1 MSDDA
6 SLDERRASRTRRMLM
21 QKRLTPAAV
30 AITLALSTSAFAAVT
45 AAEARVVPVV
55 TTTQS
60 RIHVM
65 KGRVRAVDAERLV
78 VAGPDRR
85 LSFVLTPQTETI
97 GDVKV
102 GSFVDVSYH
111 KDGKDRIASAVLVAP
126 RKATPS
132 TTGSR
137 Q

>member
-1 MSDDA
+1 
-6 SLDERRASRTRRMLM
+6 M
-21 QKRLTPAAV
+21 QKNLTTPAAL
-30 AITLALSTSAFAAVT
+30 AITLALSTSALAA
-45 AAEARVVPVV
+45 AAPAARDVPAV
-55 TTTQS
+55 TTTQNH
-60 RIHVM
+60 IHVM

-78 VAGPDRR
+78 VAGSDRR

-111 KDGKDRIASAVLVAP
+111 KDGKERIASAVLVTP
-126 RKATPS
+126 QKATPS

>member
-1 MSDDA
+1 
-6 SLDERRASRTRRMLM
+6 MLM
-21 QKRLTPAAV
+21 QKRLVTPAAV
-30 AITLALSTSAFAAVT
+30 AITLALSTSALAA
-45 AAEARVVPVV
+45 AISAEARVVPVV
-55 TTTQS
+55 TTTES

-65 KGRVRAVDAERLV
+65 KGRVRAIDAERLV
-78 VAGPDRR
+78 VAGSDRR

-111 KDGKDRIASAVLVAP
+111 KDGKDRVAAAVLVAP

>member
-1 MSDDA
+1 MV
-6 SLDERRASRTRRMLM
+6 M
-21 QKRLTPAAV
+21 QKRLATPAAV
-30 AITLALSTSAFAAVT
+30 AFTLALSTSAFAAT
-45 AAEARVVPVV
+45 AAPAPAVPAARVVPVV
-55 TTTQS
+55 TTTSS

-65 KGRVRAVDAERLV
+65 KGRVRAIDAGRLV

-102 GSFVDVSYH
+102 GSLVDVSYH
-111 KDGKDRIASAVLVAP
+111 KDGKDRIASAVLATP

>member
-1 MSDDA
+1 
-6 SLDERRASRTRRMLM
+6 M
-21 QKRLTPAAV
+21 QKRLATPAAV
-30 AITLALSTSAFAAVT
+30 AITLALSTSAFAAT
-45 AAEARVVPVV
+45 AASAARVVPVV
-55 TTTQS
+55 STTQS

-65 KGRVRAVDAERLV
+65 KGRVRAIDAERLV
-78 VAGPDRR
+78 VAGSDRR
-85 LSFVLTPQTETI
+85 LSFVLTPGTETL

-111 KDGKDRIASAVLVAP
+111 KDGKERIASAVLVTP